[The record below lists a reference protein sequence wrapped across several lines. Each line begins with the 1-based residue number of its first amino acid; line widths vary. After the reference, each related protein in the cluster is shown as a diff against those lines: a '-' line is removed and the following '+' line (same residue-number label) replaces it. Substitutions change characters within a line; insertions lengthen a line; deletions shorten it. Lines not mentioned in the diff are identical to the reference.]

1 MVGERAT
8 DGAYTWALK
17 THASVSL
24 RRFLAYLRHG
34 SVNELSWVYSLVRA
48 AWSLFRATRWLGRA
62 PLPLCQQE
70 EEGGGRGPWKQLIS
84 RNAVS
89 ARCEQLHRN
98 VFNVSN
104 HRSNYRTDAFT
115 FPTLPCLGMNIIIQ
129 LSSLAR
135 LINWNRCCFFQGRDL
150 SSVLKGVEEGLVFLR
165 FLRFLS
171 VRGGEGKNID
181 CPGAEE
187 NYRALISEALIRKD
201 RDKRRKFLSKLSP
214 FRHPPRDGNF
224 YAIFR
229 LPSRQAHPLSHPP
242 LKG

>member
-135 LINWNRCCFFQGRDL
+135 LINCFNDVSFKDEISL
-150 SSVLKGVEEGLVFLR
+150 PFSKEWKKGSCSFASFVFSP
-165 FLRFLS
+165 F
-171 VRGGEGKNID
+171 GEGREKISIA
-181 CPGAEE
+181 PG
-187 NYRALISEALIRKD
+187 
-201 RDKRRKFLSKLSP
+201 RRKITG
-214 FRHPPRDGNF
+214 H
-224 YAIFR
+224 
-229 LPSRQAHPLSHPP
+229 
-242 LKG
+242 